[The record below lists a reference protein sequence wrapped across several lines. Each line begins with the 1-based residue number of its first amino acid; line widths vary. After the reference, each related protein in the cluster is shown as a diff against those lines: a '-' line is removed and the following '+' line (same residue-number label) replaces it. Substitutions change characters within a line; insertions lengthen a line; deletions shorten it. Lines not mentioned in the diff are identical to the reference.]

1 MADLVETVIEHD
13 AWEEIGIAALA
24 DAACLATL
32 DLLGIA
38 PAGFGVVVLACD
50 DARIAALNAEFR
62 DMPRPTNVLSWP
74 SDERAPS
81 RAGAGPAPPRPGS
94 ADDPAHL
101 GDIALAWET
110 CRREAEAAG
119 RPLRAHALHLLVH
132 GCLHLL
138 GYDHVRQADAALM
151 EGLETQIL
159 ATLGVPDPY

>member
-1 MADLVETVIEHD
+1 MADLVETVVEH
-13 AWEEIGIAALA
+13 EEWDRIGIATLA
-24 DAACLATL
+24 SAACGATL
-32 DLLGIA
+32 ELLDID
-38 PAGFGVVVLACD
+38 PAGFGIVLLACD

-62 DMPRPTNVLSWP
+62 DSPRPTNVLSWP
-74 SDERAPS
+74 SEDRAP
-81 RAGAGPAPPRPGS
+81 RYPGAPPARPQPGP

-101 GDIALAWET
+101 GDIAMAWET

-119 RPLRAHALHLLVH
+119 KPLHAHALHLLVH

-151 EGLETQIL
+151 EGLETRIL